1 MVSNGG
7 VSFKDLIFLVVV
19 ASAAYVAWTEGLFN
33 FLTSARTQHSDVIIY
48 VSNRCGTPCNRL
60 VDVVREQNVMVHV
73 LNVDDDEE
81 IAQELREK
89 LDAIGFRQ
97 TIYRLPVV
105 DLYGE
110 VLPVPSVRDVK
121 QRLR

>member
-1 MVSNGG
+1 M
-7 VSFKDLIFLVVV
+7 LV
-19 ASAAYVAWTEGLFN
+19 AAIALGAYFAWTEGMFKS
-33 FLTSARTQHSDVIIY
+33 FVGVDTQHDDVIIY

-60 VDVVREQNVMVHV
+60 IDIIRQQNVRFYV

-81 IAQELREK
+81 VAQELRAK
-89 LDAIGFRQ
+89 LDAVGFRQ

-110 VLPVPSVRDVK
+110 ILPIPSIKDVK

>member
-1 MVSNGG
+1 MSNGG
-7 VSFKDLIFLVVV
+7 ISFKNIIVLVVI
-19 ASAAYVAWTEGLFN
+19 ASAVYVAWTEGLFQA
-33 FLTSARTQHSDVIIY
+33 FTRSRTQHSDVIIY
-48 VSNRCGTPCNRL
+48 VSNRCGTPCSRL
-60 VDVVREQNVMVHV
+60 VDMIREQNVLFYV
-73 LNVDDDEE
+73 LNVDDDVE

-110 VLPVPSVRDVK
+110 ILPVPSIRDVK
-121 QRLR
+121 KRLR

>member
-1 MVSNGG
+1 MSNGG
-7 VSFKDLIFLVVV
+7 IPFRNLIVLVVI
-19 ASAAYVAWTEGLFN
+19 ASAVYFSWTEGLFKI
-33 FLTSARTQHSDVIIY
+33 FTRSHTQHNDVVVY

-60 VDVVREQNVMVHV
+60 VGMIREENVLVYV

-110 VLPVPSVRDVK
+110 ILPVPSIRDVK
-121 QRLR
+121 RRLR

>member
-1 MVSNGG
+1 M
-7 VSFKDLIFLVVV
+7 
-19 ASAAYVAWTEGLFN
+19 
-33 FLTSARTQHSDVIIY
+33 
-48 VSNRCGTPCNRL
+48 PCNRL
-60 VDVVREQNVMVHV
+60 VDVIRKENVLFHV
-73 LNVDDDEE
+73 LNVDDDVE

-110 VLPVPSVRDVK
+110 ILPVPSIRDVK

>member
-1 MVSNGG
+1 VSNGG
-7 VSFKDLIFLVVV
+7 ISFRNLIVLVVI
-19 ASAAYVAWTEGLFN
+19 ASAVYFAWTEGLFKI
-33 FLTSARTQHSDVIIY
+33 FTRSHTQHSDVIVY
-48 VSNRCGTPCNRL
+48 VSNRCGMPCNRL
-60 VDVVREQNVMVHV
+60 VDVIRKENVLFHV
-73 LNVDDDEE
+73 LNVDDDVE

-110 VLPVPSVRDVK
+110 ILPVPSIRDVK

>member
-1 MVSNGG
+1 MSTGRIT
-7 VSFKDLIFLVVV
+7 FKNLIVLAAI
-19 ASAAYVAWTEGLFN
+19 ASAAYFAWTEGLFQMFN
-33 FLTSARTQHSDVIIY
+33 RSHTQHSDVLVY

-60 VDVVREQNVMVHV
+60 VETIRRQNVLFHV

-89 LDAIGFRQ
+89 LDSIGFRQ
-97 TIYRLPVV
+97 TIYHLPVV
-105 DLYGE
+105 DIYGE
-110 VLPVPSVRDVK
+110 ILPVPSIRDVK

>member
-1 MVSNGG
+1 MSNGG
-7 VSFKDLIFLVVV
+7 IAFKNLIVLVVI
-19 ASAAYVAWTEGLFN
+19 AAAVYFAWTAGLFN
-33 FLTSARTQHSDVIIY
+33 VFTPSLTQHSDVIVY

-60 VDVVREQNVMVHV
+60 VEMIREENVLFHIS
-73 LNVDDDEE
+73 NVDDDDE

-110 VLPVPSVRDVK
+110 ILPVPSIRDVK
-121 QRLR
+121 KRLR

>member
-1 MVSNGG
+1 M
-7 VSFKDLIFLVVV
+7 LVVI
-19 ASAAYVAWTEGLFN
+19 ASAAYFAWTEGLFKI
-33 FLTSARTQHSDVIIY
+33 FTRSHTKHGDLIIY

-60 VDVVREQNVMVHV
+60 VEIVREQNVLFYV

-81 IAQELREK
+81 IAQELRGK

-105 DLYGE
+105 DMYGE
-110 VLPVPSVRDVK
+110 ILPVPSVRDVK

>member
-1 MVSNGG
+1 MSNGG
-7 VSFKDLIFLVVV
+7 ISFKNLLVLAVIAV
-19 ASAAYVAWTEGLFN
+19 AVYFAWTKGLFKV
-33 FLTSARTQHSDVIIY
+33 FTPSRTQHSDVIIY

-60 VDVVREQNVMVHV
+60 ADMVREQNVLFHI

-110 VLPVPSVRDVK
+110 ILPVPSIGDVK
-121 QRLR
+121 ERLR